1 MARLVAAI
9 RRTFSDS
16 YQEPK
21 VHFHAADSDHTEVCY
36 DTSCARPR
44 LSA

>member
-9 RRTFSDS
+9 RRTFGDS
-16 YQEPK
+16 YQEPE
-21 VHFHAADSDHTEVCY
+21 VHFHAVDFDHTEVCY
-36 DTSCARPR
+36 DAACARPR